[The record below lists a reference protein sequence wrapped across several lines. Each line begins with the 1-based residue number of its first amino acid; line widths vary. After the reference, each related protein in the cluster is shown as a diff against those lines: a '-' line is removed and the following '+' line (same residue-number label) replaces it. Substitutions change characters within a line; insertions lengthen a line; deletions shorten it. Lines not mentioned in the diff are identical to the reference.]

1 MRCRLLLRMRGFAA
15 AWEKAEAQSACA
27 SVGGEAGLR
36 PGPVVLAPELCS
48 HRGAICGLG
57 PRSLSL

>member
-1 MRCRLLLRMRGFAA
+1 MRGFAA